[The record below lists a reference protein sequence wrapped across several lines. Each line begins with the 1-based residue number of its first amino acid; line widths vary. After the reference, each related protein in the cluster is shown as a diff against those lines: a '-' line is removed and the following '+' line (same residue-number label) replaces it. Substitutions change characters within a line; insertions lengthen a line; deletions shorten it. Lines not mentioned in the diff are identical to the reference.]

1 MLHGMPRAY
10 SVDFRD
16 RQLRADAAGLPA
28 AEIARTLGVH
38 PRSLQ
43 RWRTQLATTGSL
55 AAKRPPGRP
64 PKIPVSDHADLV
76 TDVLAHADA
85 TLDAH
90 RDRWKTSHDV
100 EVSRA
105 TMSRLLRQLDLPL
118 KKRP

>member
-1 MLHGMPRAY
+1 MPRAY
-10 SVDFRD
+10 SVDVRE
-16 RQLRADAAGLPA
+16 RLLGAEAAGLPA
-28 AEIARTLGVH
+28 AEIARTLGGH
-38 PRSLQ
+38 PRTLE

-64 PKIPVSDHADLV
+64 PKIPVTDHADLV

-90 RDRWKTSHDV
+90 RERWKTSHQV

-105 TMSRLLRQLDLPL
+105 TLSRLLRMLDLPL

>member
-1 MLHGMPRAY
+1 MPRAY
-10 SVDFRD
+10 SVDFRE
-16 RQLRADAAGLPA
+16 RLLRAEAAGLPA

-55 AAKRPPGRP
+55 VPKSPPGRP

-76 TDVLAHADA
+76 ADVRDHADA

-90 RDRWKTSHDV
+90 RARWKTSHHV
-100 EVSRA
+100 AVSRA
-105 TMSRLLRQLDLPL
+105 TMSRLLRTLNLPL
-118 KKRP
+118 KKRR